1 METPSHEMH
10 KITRCNSCLRLSAP
24 RFPRSWTSV
33 PFESVEWHLRNRS
46 IPERRRSDARW
57 CNRVNRAKS
66 SESWLRRRIDVG
78 WITRIA
84 RFEEDTQ
91 KRLRQVEFH
100 VNVVH
105 SPKSTGRIT
114 GPSSV
119 TPPTMFGHVF
129 LRLFGRFYPRK
140 LLGHDAL
147 NEYLRR
153 ADRSWYSEATIG
165 RNAPINSNVRGL
177 RGIDVAGKGTNDD
190 HDADDQDGDD
200 DHDARDNA
208 VSMVVRRKKG
218 PRPCR

>member
-1 METPSHEMH
+1 
-10 KITRCNSCLRLSAP
+10 
-24 RFPRSWTSV
+24 
-33 PFESVEWHLRNRS
+33 
-46 IPERRRSDARW
+46 
-57 CNRVNRAKS
+57 
-66 SESWLRRRIDVG
+66 
-78 WITRIA
+78 
-84 RFEEDTQ
+84 
-91 KRLRQVEFH
+91 
-100 VNVVH
+100 
-105 SPKSTGRIT
+105 
-114 GPSSV
+114 
-119 TPPTMFGHVF
+119 MFGHVF

-218 PRPCR
+218 PRPCRFFSARVTSVVVNNPFEMACSIVLPALRQLVCAQKTNIEWYVVTWTRNYDQTGFYERLDIAALRVLSVWNKNDG

>member
-1 METPSHEMH
+1 
-10 KITRCNSCLRLSAP
+10 
-24 RFPRSWTSV
+24 
-33 PFESVEWHLRNRS
+33 
-46 IPERRRSDARW
+46 
-57 CNRVNRAKS
+57 
-66 SESWLRRRIDVG
+66 
-78 WITRIA
+78 
-84 RFEEDTQ
+84 
-91 KRLRQVEFH
+91 
-100 VNVVH
+100 
-105 SPKSTGRIT
+105 
-114 GPSSV
+114 
-119 TPPTMFGHVF
+119 MFGHVF

-208 VSMVVRRKKG
+208 VSMLVRNDERRAPVSAG
-218 PRPCR
+218 NEGFHRMMHLRGSGATRGRIDGISILGVASF